1 MNAPLQVA
9 LIGHG
14 YVGRTFHAPLIAATP
29 GLQLAVIASTGDPA
43 ELRSRW
49 PGVRVEP
56 DYRAAVTADG
66 IDLVVIATPN
76 DSHHPL
82 ARAALLAGKA
92 VVIDKPFTVTLD
104 EAEDLVT
111 LARERG
117 QLLSVFHNRR
127 WDGDFLTV
135 QAQIAAG
142 TLGEVRELVSRFDR
156 YDPIPRD
163 RWRER
168 PGPGSG
174 LWYDLGPHLVDQAMC
189 LFGAPDSV
197 TGDMAH
203 LRDGSEAVDYAQVT
217 LGYHAPQRRVVLHC
231 TRLAALPAPRFEVH
245 GQLGSLVSDGL
256 DVQEDQLKLDLPP
269 GAPGWGDDPRALRWM
284 DWRDAAPDLPR
295 PANTRAPREAVALP
309 RLNGR
314 YPAYYA
320 GIRDALTRGAPNPV
334 SAESALLTM
343 RVMDTALRSAA
354 LGRTLTFGVD

>member
-29 GLQLAVIASTGDPA
+29 GLRLALIASSGDA
-43 ELRSRW
+43 AALRSQW

-56 DYRAAVTADG
+56 DYVAAATADG

-76 DSHHPL
+76 DRHHPL

-111 LARERG
+111 LARQRG

-127 WDGDFLTV
+127 WDGDFLTL

-142 TLGEVRELVSRFDR
+142 TLGEVREFVSRFDR

-168 PGPGSG
+168 AGPGAG
-174 LWYDLGPHLVDQAMC
+174 LWYDLGPHLVDQALC
-189 LFGAPDSV
+189 LFGAPDTV
-197 TGDMAH
+197 TGDMTR

-217 LGYHAPQRRVVLHC
+217 LGYTAPQRRVTLHC
-231 TRLAALPAPRFEVH
+231 TRLAALPAPRFEIH
-245 GQLGSLVSDGL
+245 GQLGSVVCEGL
-256 DVQEDQLKLDLPP
+256 DVQEDQLKAGLVP
-269 GAPGWGDDPRALRWM
+269 GAPGWGEDPRPLRWM
-284 DWRDAAPDLPR
+284 DWRDAAPHLPQ
-295 PANTRAPREAVALP
+295 PANTRAPRDAVALP
-309 RLNGR
+309 RLPGR

-320 GIRDALTRGAPNPV
+320 GIRDALAHGAANPV
-334 SAESALLTM
+334 TAESALRTM
-343 RVMDTALRSAA
+343 QVMDVAMRSAEQ
-354 LGRTLTFGVD
+354 GRTLAFAPA